1 MTSIAEIQ
9 QRKEQKIDQK
19 YDPNQRQS
27 DAARTL
33 QRTYRGHRARRE
45 LKGLTLSPS
54 VRWTEAVK
62 EAKYRDL
69 TTPRS
74 SSRSQTSNS
83 VNKPKLN
90 RGSSD
95 AQQQWHRAG
104 KIARRAGGDEYSSGD
119 DTTLSSEDKEARRRA
134 RSAQREERMRT
145 ARTMDLAYFLE
156 MVDIHHRYGSHLR
169 KYHAEWKKRPTR
181 DNFFYWLDYGEGKEV
196 SLENCSREK
205 LDSMKIRYLG
215 REERVNYAVEVDPE
229 GKLCWKRNGVRVN
242 TTPEWRDSIKG
253 IVKVD
258 DPAPTPS
265 PSLGFYVSSSESS
278 GLSSVDDGDSDGSIP
293 EKKPKAAVTAL
304 METGFKEVAKDTKAK
319 ILDHRPFKH
328 PPKEAGGKKTKKK
341 DMWIFVADTSY
352 NLYIGIKQSGAFQHS
367 SFLHG
372 GRVSAAGLIKVKDDM
387 QPRSGHYKPPASSFR
402 AFIRSLRKRG
412 VDMSMMSVP
421 KSYTILMGMEGY
433 SRGMETKRKI
443 KKTLGL
449 EKGADEWGDDER
461 REKERKQKAREEK
474 RDSPGAEVRGEK
486 GVSAQIESVENGKA
500 ER

>member
-119 DTTLSSEDKEARRRA
+119 DTTLSPEDKEARRRA

-156 MVDIHHRYGSHLR
+156 MVDI
-169 KYHAEWKKRPTR
+169 
-181 DNFFYWLDYGEGKEV
+181 
-196 SLENCSREK
+196 
-205 LDSMKIRYLG
+205 
-215 REERVNYAVEVDPE
+215 
-229 GKLCWKRNGVRVN
+229 
-242 TTPEWRDSIKG
+242 
-253 IVKVD
+253 
-258 DPAPTPS
+258 
-265 PSLGFYVSSSESS
+265 
-278 GLSSVDDGDSDGSIP
+278 
-293 EKKPKAAVTAL
+293 
-304 METGFKEVAKDTKAK
+304 
-319 ILDHRPFKH
+319 
-328 PPKEAGGKKTKKK
+328 
-341 DMWIFVADTSY
+341 
-352 NLYIGIKQSGAFQHS
+352 
-367 SFLHG
+367 
-372 GRVSAAGLIKVKDDM
+372 
-387 QPRSGHYKPPASSFR
+387 
-402 AFIRSLRKRG
+402 
-412 VDMSMMSVP
+412 
-421 KSYTILMGMEGY
+421 
-433 SRGMETKRKI
+433 
-443 KKTLGL
+443 
-449 EKGADEWGDDER
+449 
-461 REKERKQKAREEK
+461 
-474 RDSPGAEVRGEK
+474 
-486 GVSAQIESVENGKA
+486 
-500 ER
+500 